1 MEAKQENFS
10 AQWALDLLEP
20 TALDQSNYIFKYY
33 LAPIAGIT
41 CGYSQVILNKIQK
54 KPTYA
59 NKPYMLLGFLGGSL
73 FGFLIHGIF
82 EIKSARKDAIMRD
95 YIRLHPEQFPKPE
108 YKKYADILEPWT
120 PCR

>member
-1 MEAKQENFS
+1 MEAKEEKFP

-41 CGYSQVILNKIQK
+41 AGFAQVVLNKIQK

-59 NKPYMLLGFLGGSL
+59 STFMNYV
-73 FGFLIHGIF
+73 IF
-82 EIKSARKDAIMRD
+82 VK
-95 YIRLHPEQFPKPE
+95 
-108 YKKYADILEPWT
+108 
-120 PCR
+120 